1 MKRVK
6 LFIFTIITF
15 SLFFLNVNAD
25 SCTECNEAG
34 TPCARCG
41 YSCHTN
47 DEGVCVTNNNFGG
60 YAENAQV
67 SEKLG
72 GCSEY
77 DYKKS
82 CEQNRYYSCIWND
95 KNPYGDPYCNTDKL
109 IYVQCGDAFDIPYQ
123 APQVISFFVNLLKIA
138 TPIILIIV
146 SIIAL
151 LKAVSASNE
160 DEIKKAQKG
169 LIRKVIAAVM
179 VFFVISIVQF
189 VIMKVADNTIKN
201 ADDKTEVDNLS
212 TCLTCFLNNDCGN
225 NAYYKTNVFGKY
237 ECTYFNDKDNPVPC
251 KGDE

>member
-1 MKRVK
+1 MKKIK
-6 LFIFTIITF
+6 LFSFIVIMF
-15 SLFFLNVNAD
+15 SLFLINVSAD

-34 TPCARCG
+34 TPCGRCG
-41 YSCHTN
+41 YSCVVN
-47 DEGVCVTNNNFGG
+47 AEGVCVVNTNFG
-60 YAENAQV
+60 V
-67 SEKLG
+67 SEEEKQKNQKLG

-77 DYKKS
+77 TFEES
-82 CEQNRYYSCIWND
+82 CEHNKFYSCIWND

-109 IYVQCGDAFDIPYQ
+109 IYVQCGDTFDIPYQ

-189 VIMKVADNTIKN
+189 VIMKVADNTVKN
-201 ADDKTEVDNLS
+201 TDNKTEADNLS
-212 TCLTCFLNNDCGN
+212 TCLSCFLNNDCGN

-237 ECTYFNDKDNPVPC
+237 KCTYFNDKDNPVDC